1 MAESLEKRIDRLC
14 KLAGKTPDELQRNG
28 EWYLGLAGDV
38 CRDTRLYADDMVDD
52 ICSES
57 FESDEYRK
65 MTEGL
70 VRLEFFASEMTRQ
83 KYQAEINAIMSTAW
97 MVKVIETIKAN
108 IYSFRK
114 YGPQFVSILTL
125 AYMNTF
131 TYTVEEMAE
140 ELNMS
145 PQNFYKKKRY
155 ATILFA
161 YEFEK
166 FKNGL
171 VSSADLTD
179 WQGEQLTLND
189 FIN

>member
-14 KLAGKTPDELQRNG
+14 KLAGKTSDELQRNG

-83 KYQAEINAIMSTAW
+83 KYQAEISAIMSTAW

-189 FIN
+189 YIN